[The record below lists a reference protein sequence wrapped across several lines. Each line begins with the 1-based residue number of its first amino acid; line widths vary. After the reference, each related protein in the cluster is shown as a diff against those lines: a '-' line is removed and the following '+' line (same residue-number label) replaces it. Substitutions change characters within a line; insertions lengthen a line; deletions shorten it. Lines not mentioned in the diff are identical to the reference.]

1 MNITHMIKPNYLYL
15 SMLLLLCFC
24 SSPEQ
29 TEDTETPE
37 SQAESKPF
45 DWRNATVYFL
55 LTDRFHNGQ
64 AANDVNFGRDR
75 ETAMLR
81 GFEGGDIA
89 GITQK
94 IEEGYFNDLGVNAI
108 WFTPVVE
115 QIHGAT
121 DEGTGLTYGYHGY
134 WAKDWTTLD
143 PNFGTMEE
151 LVTLVET
158 AHKHGIR
165 ILLDVVA
172 NHTGPFTE
180 KDPQWPDSWVR
191 VDPSCTYEGYEST
204 VECTLVENLPDI
216 HTGKESE
223 VDLPPQLLAK
233 WEAEGRLEQEMEEL
247 EAFFERTGYPRAP
260 KYYLIKWLTDYVREL
275 GVDGFRVDTAK
286 HTEAE
291 IWAELKKEALAALRA
306 WKEAHPDQKL
316 DDNPFWMVGEVYNY
330 SASSGQ
336 PYDYG
341 DTTVNFFEHGFESLI
356 NFDFKYDAEN
366 DYEAIFTKYDTLLHG
381 GMLQGVNVM
390 NYLSSHDDGAPFD
403 PQRVRSEEAANKL
416 LLAQGAAQIY
426 YGDESDRSLVIP
438 GTQGDAT
445 LRSFMNWEAIQQTDS
460 VQQVLEHWNKL
471 GQFRNEHI
479 AIGAG
484 RHQQLAESPYTFA
497 RTYSQNAV
505 QDKVVVTLDAQAGE
519 KKITVGDIFA
529 DGTQLTDAYSGQQ
542 AEVSEGTVT
551 IDSPYSVVLLSAE

>member
-1 MNITHMIKPNYLYL
+1 
-15 SMLLLLCFC
+15 
-24 SSPEQ
+24 
-29 TEDTETPE
+29 
-37 SQAESKPF
+37 
-45 DWRNATVYFL
+45 
-55 LTDRFHNGQ
+55 
-64 AANDVNFGRDR
+64 
-75 ETAMLR
+75 
-81 GFEGGDIA
+81 
-89 GITQK
+89 
-94 IEEGYFNDLGVNAI
+94 
-108 WFTPVVE
+108 
-115 QIHGAT
+115 
-121 DEGTGLTYGYHGY
+121 
-134 WAKDWTTLD
+134 
-143 PNFGTMEE
+143 
-151 LVTLVET
+151 
-158 AHKHGIR
+158 
-165 ILLDVVA
+165 
-172 NHTGPFTE
+172 
-180 KDPQWPDSWVR
+180 
-191 VDPSCTYEGYEST
+191 
-204 VECTLVENLPDI
+204 
-216 HTGKESE
+216 
-223 VDLPPQLLAK
+223 
-233 WEAEGRLEQEMEEL
+233 
-247 EAFFERTGYPRAP
+247 
-260 KYYLIKWLTDYVREL
+260 
-275 GVDGFRVDTAK
+275 
-286 HTEAE
+286 
-291 IWAELKKEALAALRA
+291 
-306 WKEAHPDQKL
+306 
-316 DDNPFWMVGEVYNY
+316 MVGEVYNY